1 MHPVYVSFLSYL
13 SFVSCMLCCDML
25 SFPFLSHCG
34 RRRCAIWFSK
44 RQPHAA
50 TWQPLAQAALGA
62 SVSEWLPSGCL
73 SKWVAASGC
82 QVACTWLPEHVAAKW
97 LQVAAKWL
105 QVAAKWLPSGS
116 KWLLWQVAAK
126 WLLWQVAAKWL
137 PEQVAAKWLLWQ
149 VAAKSLPEQVAAKWL
164 QKQVAGSG
172 RQVAAKWLL
181 EQVAAKWLQVAAS
194 GCKCKWLLVAA
205 AICSDLQPLA
215 ATCHLEKSVIVV
227 DCRIYFSFKI
237 WVRGLPSATEW

>member
-97 LQVAAKWL
+97 LQ
-105 QVAAKWLPSGS
+105 
-116 KWLLWQVAAK
+116 
-126 WLLWQVAAKWL
+126 
-137 PEQVAAKWLLWQ
+137 
-149 VAAKSLPEQVAAKWL
+149 
-164 QKQVAGSG
+164 KQVAGSG

-237 WVRGLPSATEW
+237 WVRGLPKCYGMIAYCETKERYCELLL